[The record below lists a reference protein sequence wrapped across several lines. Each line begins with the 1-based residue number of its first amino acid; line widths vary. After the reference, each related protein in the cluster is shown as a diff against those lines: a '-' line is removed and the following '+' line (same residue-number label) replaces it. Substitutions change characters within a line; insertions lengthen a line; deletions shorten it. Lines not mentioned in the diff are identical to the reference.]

1 MTDTSSQEVR
11 NYSKPADENA
21 QIVVT
26 SVAFTVEREKDLSIE
41 YSSRESSL
49 SAMKSSPLSTE
60 LEGVVIKAE
69 DGGNPNK
76 ENQETR

>member
-1 MTDTSSQEVR
+1 MADTSSQEVR

-21 QIVVT
+21 EIVVT
-26 SVAFTVEREKDLSIE
+26 SVAFTVEKDLTLE
-41 YSSRESSL
+41 YSSRDSSL

-60 LEGVVIKAE
+60 LEGVVIKAV